1 MSLNEFYLNKT
12 DIIDKKLIYKRIT
25 IIGISFNLLLFLIKV
40 IIGLF
45 LSSISIIA
53 DSFNNLSDTGTVII
67 LGISSKISLKPAD
80 YEHPHG
86 HGRAEYVSSLI
97 ISLIIFMIGIQFFSS
112 SIGSIINPNQLKF
125 NFIMLLFLILS
136 IIIKIVLYI
145 MYKKFGKKLNSTSV
159 NTLAKDSFFDAII
172 TLSTILS
179 ISYFAIFKINIDGY
193 IGCLISIFI
202 IYSGIDSSKNSI
214 DLLIGK
220 SIDKKTINK
229 IKSIIM
235 LNDNIYGI
243 HKILLHSYGSDNIV
257 GCLDVDINKD
267 LSFIDAHKIIDEIEN
282 TIKENLGIEIIIHM
296 DPK

>member
-1 MSLNEFYLNKT
+1 MSLNKFSVNKS
-12 DIIDKKLIYKRIT
+12 DFINKKLIYKSIT
-25 IIGISFNLLLFLIKV
+25 IIGISLNLLLFIIKI
-40 IIGLF
+40 IIGIL

-67 LGISSKISLKPAD
+67 LCISSKISLKPAD

-86 HGRAEYVSSLI
+86 HGRAEYISSLI

-112 SIGSIINPNQLKF
+112 SINSILNPTQLKF

-136 IIIKIVLYI
+136 IVTKIILYI
-145 MYKKFGKKLNSTSV
+145 IYKNFGKKLNSTSV
-159 NTLAKDSFFDAII
+159 NAIAKDSFFDAII
-172 TLSTILS
+172 TFSTILS
-179 ISYFAIFKINIDGY
+179 ISYFAIFKVNIDGY

-202 IYSGIDSSKNSI
+202 IYSGIESSKKSI

-235 LNDNIYGI
+235 SNDNIYGI

-257 GCLDVDINKD
+257 GCLDVDINKN

-282 TIKENLGIEIIIHM
+282 NIKINLGIEIIIHM